1 MSALC
6 TTFLTVSIWSAT
18 DITFCH
24 FMPFFAFLPHYWPQK
39 LKSGKNVH
47 KHLEILSF
55 YTWVHFIKIA
65 WCMAPEIWSATER
78 IFFVILGHFLPFH
91 PPLNSPKNENIKI
104 KLKKAWIYHRFT
116 KVYQKSWS
124 FATLFQRYGSLTDVI
139 VSFILG
145 YTSPFYPLN
154 SPKNE
159 NLKKMKKTPGDI
171 II

>member
-6 TTFLTVSIWSAT
+6 TTFSTVSIWSVT
-18 DITFCH
+18 DIIFCH
-24 FMPFFAFLPHYWPQK
+24 FMPFFAFAPLLTPKIKIWKKCTKTP
-39 LKSGKNVH
+39 
-47 KHLEILSF
+47 EILSF
-55 YTWVHFIKIA
+55 YTWAPLIKIA
-65 WCMAPEIWSATER
+65 WCMAPEIWSATDR

-104 KLKKAWIYHRFT
+104 KLKKAWIYHHFT

-124 FATLFQRYGSLTDVI
+124 FAILFQRYGSLTDVI

-154 SPKNE
+154 SPKNK
-159 NLKKMKKTPGDI
+159 NFKKMKKTPGAI